1 MWNSGLDESQAGIKI
16 SERNNNLK
24 YADDFTLMTESEE
37 KLKSLLMRVKEE
49 SEKTDLKFNIKNT
62 KIMTS
67 SPIISWQIDG
77 GNIEAVTDFIFLGSK
92 ITVDGDCNHEIKQYL
107 LLGRK
112 AKAKLDSILKSRDT
126 SLLIK
131 VHIVKAMFFSGV
143 MYRCESWTIKKAE
156 WWRINAF

>member
-77 GNIEAVTDFIFLGSK
+77 KTMEIVTALIFL
-92 ITVDGDCNHEIKQYL
+92 D
-107 LLGRK
+107 
-112 AKAKLDSILKSRDT
+112 
-126 SLLIK
+126 
-131 VHIVKAMFFSGV
+131 F
-143 MYRCESWTIKKAE
+143 
-156 WWRINAF
+156 